1 MVCRHPTSKRVGY
14 WPIVRA
20 VSVLVVALSSFTL
33 MSVALAIL
41 IAPYSSLEYENE
53 FDQDAALNL
62 LLFSAASAIV
72 FGAMGMIAAWHLDR
86 HLNLKPS
93 RTYVARCDRL
103 NSGL

>member
-1 MVCRHPTSKRVGY
+1 MECRHPISDRSGY
-14 WPIVRA
+14 WPIVKT

-41 IAPYSSLEYENE
+41 IAPYSSLEYENG

-62 LLFSAASAIV
+62 LLFSAASAV
-72 FGAMGMIAAWHLDR
+72 VSGAMGMIAAWHLDR
-86 HLNLKPS
+86 QLSTKS